1 MREDK
6 DRVWRLP
13 DGQRVIV
20 LVRDGDQAVVQRIDG
35 LRQGTRAVCLV
46 SKLREVAENSA
57 TNLPLLAE
65 QR

>member
-1 MREDK
+1 MPKAK

-20 LVRDGDQAVVQRIDG
+20 LMCDGDQAVVQRIDG
-35 LRQGTRAVCLV
+35 LRQGTRAVCTV
-46 SKLREVAENSA
+46 SKLREAREDSA

>member
-1 MREDK
+1 MRKTK
-6 DRVWRLP
+6 DPVWQLP

-20 LVRDGDQAVVQRIDG
+20 LMRDGDHAVVQWIDG
-35 LRQGTRAVCLV
+35 LHQGTRAVCTV
-46 SKLREVAENSA
+46 SKLREAREDSA